1 MSLRINN
8 NVDSMIAY
16 RHLESNST
24 KLSKSLEKLSSG
36 ERINSAADGPAAI
49 VVSEYLRAEL
59 GGLEQAIRN
68 NESAVSMV
76 QTAEGSLGEVARLLI
91 DVRQRA
97 IAAANEG
104 ANDDAMVAASQAEI
118 ENALAGIDRVA
129 SNTQFARRNLLDGS
143 GSVSGVT
150 NSANLEFVKGSGGIV
165 ASDEKG
171 YDVFIKKSAA
181 KATLAGRGITDSMI
195 QAGEELTI
203 IENGRTA
210 FLKLD
215 KTMTTE
221 GAVRQLGAIAERNGL
236 DVTIS
241 GSGGSFS
248 VIHNKYGKD
257 HTFSVV
263 STASGALSDSAGMP
277 QVVANGRDVEGTING
292 ESAHGKGQLLVGN
305 MNNSTTPG
313 LTVRYS
319 GSEKEVSAGSV
330 IVDGGLRFQV
340 GGNPDQSVAVSISDA
355 HTSQL
360 GRGVENESEFLS
372 LADVDVTTLE
382 GAQDAIN
389 VVDRAIEEISMSR
402 GDLGAFQRN
411 TLDSNLSSL
420 RVAQENLT
428 SAESVIRDTDMA
440 HELARFTRNQIMV
453 QSATAQLAH
462 ANAVPQNVV
471 RLLSS
476 Q

>member
-16 RHLESNST
+16 RHLESNNA

-181 KATLAGRGITDSMI
+181 KATLAGFAQRSGQT
-195 QAGEELTI
+195 GLEEIRRQHVDVHVVVGGHETLVGAQGHGGPP
-203 IENGRTA
+203 NGR
-210 FLKLD
+210 
-215 KTMTTE
+215 
-221 GAVRQLGAIAERNGL
+221 I
-236 DVTIS
+236 
-241 GSGGSFS
+241 
-248 VIHNKYGKD
+248 
-257 HTFSVV
+257 
-263 STASGALSDSAGMP
+263 
-277 QVVANGRDVEGTING
+277 
-292 ESAHGKGQLLVGN
+292 
-305 MNNSTTPG
+305 
-313 LTVRYS
+313 
-319 GSEKEVSAGSV
+319 
-330 IVDGGLRFQV
+330 
-340 GGNPDQSVAVSISDA
+340 
-355 HTSQL
+355 
-360 GRGVENESEFLS
+360 
-372 LADVDVTTLE
+372 
-382 GAQDAIN
+382 
-389 VVDRAIEEISMSR
+389 
-402 GDLGAFQRN
+402 
-411 TLDSNLSSL
+411 
-420 RVAQENLT
+420 
-428 SAESVIRDTDMA
+428 
-440 HELARFTRNQIMV
+440 
-453 QSATAQLAH
+453 
-462 ANAVPQNVV
+462 
-471 RLLSS
+471 
-476 Q
+476 